1 MTGAFPAKSLQSR
14 MKRLDSNSPNG
25 LGSEPQAETIRC
37 AVDSPLLSS
46 ALSRFQRCSL
56 RFRLAGY
63 LLDLGF
69 ALIGS
74 KTQRFQEFHL
84 GEIGL
89 VQTSRRECHVPRLC
103 RAPVQGLGPSE
114 RR

>member
-25 LGSEPQAETIRC
+25 LVSEPQAETIRC

-74 KTQRFQEFHL
+74 KTQRFQKFHL
-84 GEIGL
+84 THIDL
-89 VQTSRRECHVPRLC
+89 VHINSPDCP
-103 RAPVQGLGPSE
+103 APLSHPPPF
-114 RR
+114 